1 MGEFQNHMMQMQMQQ
16 QQQQFSKP
24 RKPHHK
30 GRDGFKERDAQ
41 ELCGFLNSLDLMD
54 YAHDLIKEKIDVA
67 TLFELT
73 AKDLEYFFPQVGPRR
88 RLQAGLK
95 RRAKD
100 ALKLQSEMARM
111 RGKEKRETNK
121 VVERKVSNTAK
132 LSVAPSPSP
141 PAMADAENLAV
152 DMASS
157 LFDD

>member
-1 MGEFQNHMMQMQMQQ
+1 MQQ

-30 GRDGFKERDAQ
+30 GRDGLKERDAQ
-41 ELCGFLNSLDLMD
+41 ELSGFLKSLDLMD
-54 YAHDLIKEKIDVA
+54 YAPELIKEKIDVA

-73 AKDLEYFFPQVGPRR
+73 VQDLEYFFPQVGPRR

-100 ALKLQSEMARM
+100 ALKLQSEMAHM
-111 RGKEKRETNK
+111 RGKEEREIK
-121 VVERKVSNTAK
+121 AVVQKKVSNHEKHRVA
-132 LSVAPSPSP
+132 LSSSP